1 MHPPSRP
8 AGPGRSDGG
17 ALDGFFPRIAAQVVA
32 MAAVA
37 LGTLWLVDQRGDQ
50 NNARIDGLQEEI
62 ELLRH
67 ERDRMQRL
75 NTELAREVHDAGV
88 SSEIARWQLRWTE
101 ERLRRTEAELA
112 MSQGRTA
119 SARAAL
125 ARSGPDAPPVAG
137 PRLELPIRRGE
148 APERTPPV
156 APAIIPLDAEA
167 AEVLD
172 ARVHRLADGDGLA
185 IGDGADAAR
194 PDPAPE
200 GPRGAGIDPS
210 RFDPLIGGLRPAGS
224 QRERDRAFLA
234 WKQVVGDAVAGECRD
249 KLGEAAARR
258 CANDV
263 ERDLFPYAEVA
274 VRCLLTDNA
283 APDYVVADLSDLDR
297 LPTHSKPLR
306 RGAVILCDGALTNL

>member
-1 MHPPSRP
+1 MHPPSPP
-8 AGPGRSDGG
+8 AGPGRSQGG
-17 ALDGFFPRIAAQVVA
+17 AFDGFFPRIAAQVVA

-37 LGTLWLVDQRGDQ
+37 LGTLWLVEQRGDQ
-50 NNARIDGLQEEI
+50 SDARIDALQEEI

-112 MSQGRTA
+112 TSQGRTA
-119 SARAAL
+119 AARAAL
-125 ARSGPDAPPVAG
+125 ARRGPDAPPEAG
-137 PRLELPIRRGE
+137 PPLDLPIRRSETPDE
-148 APERTPPV
+148 AHHPP
-156 APAIIPLDAEA
+156 AAIVPLDAEA
-167 AEVLD
+167 ADVLD
-172 ARVHRLADGDGLA
+172 ARVQRLADGDGLA
-185 IGDGADAAR
+185 IGDGAEAAR
-194 PDPAPE
+194 PAPAPE
-200 GPRGAGIDPS
+200 GARGSGIDPS
-210 RFDPLIGGLRPAGS
+210 RFDPLIPGLRPAGS

-234 WKQVVGDAVAGECRD
+234 WKEVVGDAVAGECQD
-249 KLGEAAARR
+249 KLGESAARR

-283 APDYVVADLSDLDR
+283 APDYVTADLSDLDR